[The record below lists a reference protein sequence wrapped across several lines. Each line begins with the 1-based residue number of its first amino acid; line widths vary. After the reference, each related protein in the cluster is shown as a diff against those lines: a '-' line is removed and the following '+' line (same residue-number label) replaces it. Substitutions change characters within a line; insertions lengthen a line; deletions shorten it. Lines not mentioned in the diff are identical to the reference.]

1 MEEKIERIVKGERI
15 RQGKKILDN
24 IEITPEQQKTLRAYS
39 KYLVNQGRTFGT
51 REQYL
56 SRVVNFVPFL
66 EGRRFEEVTREDF
79 SNCFYALRDRR
90 PATKENAYVVLHR
103 FFGWLGEREG
113 EDNEEKYI
121 KILGKERYKRPKG
134 EKRIIKGEDL
144 PTQEEIDRIIKFAMN
159 PRDKA
164 MISMSF
170 DLGTR
175 PKELLG
181 LNVGDVNFDELGAV
195 VTVGEHAKTGARTLR
210 LITSLQYLREWLE
223 SHPYRDN
230 KEVALFIGLG
240 RNQFGKRITPQ
251 TLRWAFK
258 AAAKLAGV
266 DRRVYTYLLRHA
278 SITREAGNGLGDQQ
292 LKVFYGWSPSSR
304 MLEIYSHLSS
314 EDVNKK
320 RLEQAGV
327 IKPKQKVVELKQR
340 KCPRCGAENTPT
352 ADFCSKCASSLDE
365 SKFRKMLSKD
375 QELKELEDKIGAMEA
390 REEARAPYDEKMTEL
405 MKLLLS
411 NPEIKELVKKERKEV
426 K

>member
-1 MEEKIERIVKGERI
+1 
-15 RQGKKILDN
+15 
-24 IEITPEQQKTLRAYS
+24 
-39 KYLVNQGRTFGT
+39 
-51 REQYL
+51 
-56 SRVVNFVPFL
+56 
-66 EGRRFEEVTREDF
+66 
-79 SNCFYALRDRR
+79 
-90 PATKENAYVVLHR
+90 
-103 FFGWLGEREG
+103 
-113 EDNEEKYI
+113 
-121 KILGKERYKRPKG
+121 
-134 EKRIIKGEDL
+134 
-144 PTQEEIDRIIKFAMN
+144 
-159 PRDKA
+159 

-181 LNVGDVNFDELGAV
+181 LNVGDVNFDEYGCV

-210 LITSLQYLREWLE
+210 LIPSLPYLREWLE

-230 KEVALFIGLG
+230 KEAALFIGLG

-258 AAAKLAGV
+258 EAAKLAGV

-327 IKPKQKVVELKQR
+327 IKPKQKAHELKQR

-352 ADFCSKCASSLDE
+352 ADFCSKCASPLDE
-365 SKFRKMLSKD
+365 SKFREMLSKD
-375 QELKELEDKIGAMEA
+375 QEVKELETKLSAMEA
-390 REEARAPYDEKMTEL
+390 RETQTEKAALEEVRALRKVLEEKG
-405 MKLLLS
+405 LL
-411 NPEIKELVKKERKEV
+411 
-426 K
+426 

>member
-1 MEEKIERIVKGERI
+1 MEEKIERIVRGERI

-24 IEITPEQQKTLRAYS
+24 IEITAEQQKTLRDYS
-39 KYLVNQGRTFGT
+39 KYLVNQGRVFGT

-56 SRVVNFVPFL
+56 SKAVNFVPFL

-79 SNCFYALRDRR
+79 SNYFYTLRDRR
-90 PATKENAYVVLHR
+90 PATKENAYVTLHR
-103 FFGWLGEREG
+103 FFSWLGEREG

-121 KILGKERYKRPKG
+121 KVLKKERYKRPKG
-134 EKRIIKGEDL
+134 EKHVIKAEDL
-144 PTQEEIDRIIKFAMN
+144 PTQEEIDSIIKFAMN

-181 LNVGDVNFDELGAV
+181 LNVGDVNFDEYGCV
-195 VTVGEHAKTGARTLR
+195 VTVGEHAKTGGRTLR
-210 LITSLQYLREWLE
+210 LIASLQHLREWLE

-230 KEVALFIGLG
+230 KEAPLFIGLG

-258 AAAKLAGV
+258 EAAKLAGV
-266 DRRVYTYLLRHA
+266 ERRLYTYLLRHA
-278 SITREAGNGLGDQQ
+278 SVSREAGNGLGDQQ

-327 IKPKQKVVELKQR
+327 IKPKQKVNERKQR

-352 ADFCSKCASSLDE
+352 ADFCSKCASPLDE
-365 SKFRKMLSKD
+365 SKYRELLSKEEEVK
-375 QELKELEDKIGAMEA
+375 QLRKEQKEALKKMERLE
-390 REEARAPYDEKMTEL
+390 
-405 MKLLLS
+405 
-411 NPEIKELVKKERKEV
+411 ELVERFLCKD
-426 K
+426 

>member
-1 MEEKIERIVKGERI
+1 MEEKIERIVRGERI

-56 SRVVNFVPFL
+56 SKAVNFVPFL

-79 SNCFYALRDRR
+79 SNYFYTLRDRR
-90 PATKENAYVVLHR
+90 PATKENAYVTLHR
-103 FFGWLGEREG
+103 FFSWLGEREG

-121 KILGKERYKRPKG
+121 KVLKKERYKRPKG
-134 EKRIIKGEDL
+134 EKHVIKAEDL
-144 PTQEEIDRIIKFAMN
+144 PTQEEIDSIIKFAMN

-181 LNVGDVNFDELGAV
+181 LNVGDVNFDEYGCV

-210 LITSLQYLREWLE
+210 LITSLYYLREWLE
-223 SHPYRDN
+223 AHPYRDN
-230 KEVALFIGLG
+230 KEAPLFIGLG
-240 RNQFGKRITPQ
+240 RNQFGNRITPQ
-251 TLRWAFK
+251 TLRWVFK
-258 AAAKLAGV
+258 QAAKLAGI

-327 IKPKQKVVELKQR
+327 IKPKQKAHELKQR

-352 ADFCSKCASSLDE
+352 ADFCCKCASPMDE
-365 SKFRKMLSKD
+365 SKYREMLSKEEEVK
-375 QELKELEDKIGAMEA
+375 ELKDKIAALET
-390 REEARAPYDEKMTEL
+390 RETETEKAALEEVRALRELLEEKGIL
-405 MKLLLS
+405 
-411 NPEIKELVKKERKEV
+411 
-426 K
+426 